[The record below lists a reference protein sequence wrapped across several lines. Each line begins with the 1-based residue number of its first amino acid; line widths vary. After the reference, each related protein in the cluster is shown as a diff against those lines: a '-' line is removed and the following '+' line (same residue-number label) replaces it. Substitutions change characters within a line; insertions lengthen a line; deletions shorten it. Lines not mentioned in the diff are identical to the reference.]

1 MWERRIYEKRDARK
15 LIGRTRGMQ
24 DEWDAGQ
31 VGCRTGGMQE
41 KMVTGQDRTG
51 VQDWKDEGRKG

>member
-15 LIGRTRGMQ
+15 FIGRTRGMQ

-31 VGCRTGGMQE
+31 VGCRTGG
-41 KMVTGQDRTG
+41 
-51 VQDWKDEGRKG
+51 RKKRM

>member
-1 MWERRIYEKRDARK
+1 MRERRIYERRDTGK

-31 VGCRTGGMQE
+31 VGCR
-41 KMVTGQDRTG
+41 KI
-51 VQDWKDEGRKG
+51 W